1 MNCKHC
7 GAPIQEGETVCSA
20 CQKPV
25 EFAFS
30 IEIVEGPASGT
41 DSKSTAPVEPT
52 EPVKSA
58 EPAVEEPQP
67 KSHKNLI
74 LGVAAVVV
82 VLAVALAVH
91 STRNSSKDAADD
103 PASDPTA
110 EVGDSADNTQDSEES
125 TFVPSVS
132 YLREQDAFT
141 DELLSTVIATCGDS
155 SLDNQKLAYYYWRE
169 YYTMLSNYS
178 YYIYYIMDPTS
189 PLDAQ
194 EASNITLSY
203 EDPSNTD
210 DDEKLISWDMA
221 LMDTALDSY
230 HILSAAA
237 TAANQEHYKLTEA
250 DQSILDNLKSELDTY
265 AEQNNLKDADAYLK
279 TCFGP
284 YCDLESYTAFMEEY
298 LLGASYLSAKL
309 EETEITE
316 DDLLS
321 YYEQQQDDYEANGIT
336 KDDTSMVNV
345 RHILISPEAVEIAE
359 GEEGYEEAVET
370 AKKAAKAKAE
380 EIYDE
385 WKKGDQDESS
395 FAALATEH
403 TADTASS
410 ASGGL
415 YENVY
420 PGQMIADFN
429 DWCFDA
435 DRAAGDT
442 AIVETDY
449 GYHIMYFVG
458 ETGESYWHSVV
469 YADYQNMLYSKLCQQ
484 VQQSYDLE
492 YDLSKAAVYSCN
504 TAS

>member
-7 GAPIQEGETVCSA
+7 GAPIQAGETICSA
-20 CQKPV
+20 CHKPV
-25 EFAFS
+25 EFTFS
-30 IEIVEGPASGT
+30 IETIEGPAP
-41 DSKSTAPVEPT
+41 KP
-52 EPVKSA
+52 A
-58 EPAVEEPQP
+58 EPSVSASSADPISVTPAAE
-67 KSHKNLI
+67 KSKLKSRKNLI
-74 LGVAAVVV
+74 LGAAAVVV
-82 VLAVALAVH
+82 VLAVAMAIH
-91 STRNSSKDAADD
+91 STQNQSKDPADSSTSI
-103 PASDPTA
+103 A
-110 EVGDSADNTQDSEES
+110 VGDSTTDAQNSDEAE
-125 TFVPSVS
+125 FVPAVS
-132 YLREQDAFT
+132 YLHAEEEFNEDLVNAI
-141 DELLSTVIATCGDS
+141 VATCGDS

-189 PLDAQ
+189 PLDTQ
-194 EASNITLSY
+194 EASNMTLSY
-203 EDPSNTD
+203 KDPSNTE
-210 DDEKLISWDMA
+210 DDEKLISWDMV
-221 LMDTALDSY
+221 LMDNALDSY

-237 TAANQEHYKLTEA
+237 TAANEEQYKLTEA

-265 AEQNNLKDADAYLK
+265 AEQNNLEDADAYLEA
-279 TCFGP
+279 CFGP

-309 EETEITE
+309 EEADITE
-316 DDLLS
+316 DELLS

-359 GEEGYEEAVET
+359 GEEGYEEAVEA
-370 AKKAAKAKAE
+370 AKKAAKTKAD

-385 WKKGDQDESS
+385 WKKGDQDETS

-420 PGQMIADFN
+420 PGQMIAEFN
-429 DWCFDA
+429 DWCFDT
-435 DRAAGDT
+435 DRAEGDT

-484 VQQSYDLE
+484 VQQSYDLD